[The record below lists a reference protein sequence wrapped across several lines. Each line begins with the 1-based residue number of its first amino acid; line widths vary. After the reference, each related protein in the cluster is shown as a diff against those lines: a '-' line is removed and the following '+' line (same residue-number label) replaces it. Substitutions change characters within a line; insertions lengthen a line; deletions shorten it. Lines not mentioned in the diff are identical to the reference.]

1 MSSTPAARELC
12 GRPGG
17 YGERVP
23 PDPTEPITSTA
34 NTRLKGLVRLR
45 ERRERDRSGLFLI
58 EGYREMCRA
67 VEGDVGLTEVWCCPA
82 LYLGKNEERLV
93 DAARA
98 RGAEVVTVAEAPF
111 RKASYR
117 DRPEGLLAVAR
128 QFPTGLD
135 TLDLGPKPL
144 LLVVE
149 GIEKPGNL
157 GTMMRTAEA
166 AGAAALIVCD
176 PTTDPFNPNVVRAS
190 LGTLFSLPLA
200 VADTPRALAWLRTRG
215 IRSVATTP
223 AATRAHWEADLTGA
237 VAVVVGSEQYGL
249 SVAWL
254 QGASE
259 QALIL
264 MPGTVDSLNAAMAAG
279 IVLFEAVRQRARAA
293 ADGH

>member
-1 MSSTPAARELC
+1 MPA
-12 GRPGG
+12 
-17 YGERVP
+17 
-23 PDPTEPITSTA
+23 EPITSTA
-34 NTRLKGLVRLR
+34 NPRLKGLVRLR

-58 EGYREMCRA
+58 EGYRELRRA
-67 VEGDVGLTEVWCCPA
+67 LDGGIAPDEVWCCPD
-82 LYLGKNEERLV
+82 LYLGQNEAALV
-93 DAARA
+93 EVARG
-98 RGAEVVTVAEAPF
+98 RGAEIVEVAEAPF

-135 TLDLGPKPL
+135 RLVLGPAPL

-200 VADTPRALAWLRTRG
+200 VADTPDAIAWLHRRG
-215 IRSVATTP
+215 IRTVATTP
-223 AATRAHWEADLTGA
+223 AATRPHWEADLTGA

-249 SVAWL
+249 STAWL
-254 QGASE
+254 AGATE
-259 QALIL
+259 QVLIP

-279 IVLFEAVRQRARAA
+279 VLLFEAVRQRFSFPSGEGGAE
-293 ADGH
+293 AD

>member
-1 MSSTPAARELC
+1 
-12 GRPGG
+12 
-17 YGERVP
+17 VP
-23 PDPTEPITSTA
+23 PTEPITSTA
-34 NTRLKGLVRLR
+34 NPRLKAVVRLR
-45 ERRERDRSGLFLI
+45 DRRDRDRSGLFLV
-58 EGYREMCRA
+58 EGYRELRRA
-67 VEGDVGLTEVWCCPA
+67 VEAEVPLTEVWCCPA
-82 LYLGKNEERLV
+82 LYLGQNESALV
-93 DAARA
+93 EAARDQ
-98 RGAEVVTVAEAPF
+98 GAEIVDVAETPF

-135 TLDLGPKPL
+135 HLDPGPAPL

-166 AGAAALIVCD
+166 AGVAALIVCD

-200 VADTPRALAWLRTRG
+200 VADTPAAIAWLHARG
-215 IRSVATTP
+215 IRTVATTP
-223 AATRAHWEADLTGA
+223 SAARPHWEADLTGG

-249 SVAWL
+249 SAAWL
-254 QGASE
+254 QGAIE
-259 QALIL
+259 RVLIP

-279 IVLFEAVRQRARAA
+279 IVLFEAVRQRHSFPSGEGGAEAS
-293 ADGH
+293 